1 MNCGFKFLRIFQA
14 YDFFGGE
21 NSLAVYIHLNSHW
34 HYMSVPVCVLFKFH
48 VCTFFLVKGS
58 MHHQSSLLM
67 KNSGSTK
74 DWPSVGSQ
82 FLFF

>member
-1 MNCGFKFLRIFQA
+1 MGSNFYIFFRHMIFFFL
-14 YDFFGGE
+14 E
-21 NSLAVYIHLNSHW
+21 NSLAVYIHLNNHW

-48 VCTFFLVKGS
+48 VWTFFLVKGS
-58 MHHQSSLLM
+58 MHHQSYLLM
-67 KNSGSTK
+67 KNSGSAKK